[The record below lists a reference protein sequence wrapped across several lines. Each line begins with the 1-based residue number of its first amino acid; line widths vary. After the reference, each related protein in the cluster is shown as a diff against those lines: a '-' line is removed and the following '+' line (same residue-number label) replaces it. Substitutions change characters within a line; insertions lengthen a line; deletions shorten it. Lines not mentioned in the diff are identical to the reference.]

1 MQRHQRE
8 ANLPNFL
15 SVQDIKTLY
24 RIALFRAVYPTDVFR
39 EKWHLYVL
47 LEEEFVYG
55 KQVTAVFS
63 NTYFYLF
70 VPLDIFQEIQHNKNI
85 KIEGRLE
92 AWLTFLC
99 MAEPEAIIA
108 VIEKYPDFRAM
119 YEQIYDICKNIEEV
133 MGGACPDCRT

>member
-1 MQRHQRE
+1 M
-8 ANLPNFL
+8 
-15 SVQDIKTLY
+15 
-24 RIALFRAVYPTDVFR
+24 
-39 EKWHLYVL
+39 
-47 LEEEFVYG
+47 YG

-99 MAEPEAIIA
+99 MDEPEAIIA
-108 VIEKYPDFRAM
+108 VIEKYPAFRAM

>member
-1 MQRHQRE
+1 M
-8 ANLPNFL
+8 
-15 SVQDIKTLY
+15 
-24 RIALFRAVYPTDVFR
+24 LFR
-39 EKWHLYVL
+39 
-47 LEEEFVYG
+47 
-55 KQVTAVFS
+55 S
-63 NTYFYLF
+63 
-70 VPLDIFQEIQHNKNI
+70 IFQEIQHNKNI

-99 MAEPEAIIA
+99 MDEPEAIIA